1 MLRVKNDWPNKLGH
15 DRLEALLRISEEGPS
30 IENFNHDIAIK
41 SWYNEKI
48 RRLSAGWHNY
58 PKKRK
63 ASDKESTFLSMITLS
78 DPESED
84 EDVRIRSVNMNL
96 VYACFIK
103 HNI

>member
-1 MLRVKNDWPNKLGH
+1 
-15 DRLEALLRISEEGPS
+15 
-30 IENFNHDIAIK
+30 
-41 SWYNEKI
+41 
-48 RRLSAGWHNY
+48 
-58 PKKRK
+58 
-63 ASDKESTFLSMITLS
+63 MITLS